1 MSVTTD
7 ARRAALERFPVA
19 DALITAAEVGV
30 EVGALFRKARVDPDR
45 RFQHIS
51 DARALAK
58 IGLFLTSYVQM
69 FEGGP

>member
-1 MSVTTD
+1 MIGQ
-7 ARRAALERFPVA
+7 ARRAALEVFSIE
-19 DALITAAEVGV
+19 DAFAAAAEVGA
-30 EVGALFRKARVDPDR
+30 EVIALTRKARVDPDR

>member
-1 MSVTTD
+1 MSTTA
-7 ARRAALERFPVA
+7 ARRDALERLPIA
-19 DALITAAEVGV
+19 DALTAAAEVGAEIV
-30 EVGALFRKARVDPDR
+30 ALFRKARVDPDR

-69 FEGGP
+69 FEGAT